1 MYRLSHDVVY
11 VNYYLYY
18 KGITKDKLCP
28 ICSKTETVNHLFFEC
43 SVFLPPNKLV
53 FYFLRKFS
61 TTIIFSEKMFRYFD
75 LPSLNSCHKYL
86 SLILLSE
93 SRHIIWTCRNLKKH
107 ENKHFDSAAVIH
119 RFVSKLKLRILADK
133 KRLVSNVFDDIW
145 LKNNF
150 CSFDEN
156 IAEINF
162 DSLID
167 VQKKIINT

>member
-1 MYRLSHDVVY
+1 
-11 VNYYLYY
+11 
-18 KGITKDKLCP
+18 
-28 ICSKTETVNHLFFEC
+28 
-43 SVFLPPNKLV
+43 
-53 FYFLRKFS
+53 
-61 TTIIFSEKMFRYFD
+61 MFRYFD

-150 CSFDEN
+150 FSFDEN
-156 IAEINF
+156 RAEINF
-162 DSLID
+162 DPLMD
-167 VQKKIINT
+167 VQNRIINT